1 MYPRGLALSVKN
13 RFHLVPICMLVIL
26 STVIPVLAA
35 SFDGT
40 YNYVYN
46 LNGPNGWEEH
56 RVDGGFI
63 VRGGV
68 ISSNPSAFSGTVGS
82 SGNVRFTGPS
92 PYGGSATFTG
102 TISSDG
108 TGKGTYVD
116 GQGLRGSWAVSRS
129 SGGGFDYI
137 SIFYN
142 FIYTFSFIGEL
153 IGLSGRMAAIIG
165 TSIAMATGII
175 VVTVA
180 YTSAT
185 TRGRNGDSKSAEY
198 PGMRRGEYMA
208 SQPGEPPRT
217 QGAPTST
224 IGIPPPPP
232 SPPIGITTP
241 VQGLPDRLNLR
252 SDWANQRASLTWD
265 ELQYDNGRY
274 ELQGFEVTR
283 LYFDGSSTSANRMIV
298 DRLGSESRYWNG
310 PFNQTYRWNTG
321 GDIQGYRVEALFK
334 EISSDPPRYLR
345 IGEASHAPYS

>member
-1 MYPRGLALSVKN
+1 MAVMKRGL
-13 RFHLVPICMLVIL
+13 LVTVLVLVIF
-26 STVIPVLAA
+26 STSVPVFAA

-68 ISSNPSAFSGTVGS
+68 ISSNPSAFSGTVDS

-92 PYGGSATFTG
+92 PYGGSATFSG

-108 TGKGTYVD
+108 SGEGTYVD
-116 GQGLRGSWAVSRS
+116 GQGLRGSWAVSRG
-129 SGGGFDYI
+129 SGGAMDWFPMIYE
-137 SIFYN
+137 SFYS

-153 IGLSGRMAAIIG
+153 IGLSGRMAAIVG
-165 TSIAMATGII
+165 TAITVATGI
-175 VVTVA
+175 VVLTVA
-180 YTSAT
+180 YVSAT
-185 TRGRNGDSKSAEY
+185 TRGSKSEEY

-208 SQPGEPPRT
+208 TQPGEPPRT
-217 QGAPTST
+217 QGAPPST
-224 IGIPPPPP
+224 IGIPPPPL
-232 SPPIGITTP
+232 SPPIGITNP

-252 SDWANQRASLTWD
+252 SNWANQRASLSWD
-265 ELQYDNGRY
+265 ELQYDRGRY

-283 LYFDGSSTSANRMIV
+283 LYFDGSSTSANRMIA
-298 DRLGSESRYWNG
+298 DRLGPDSRYWNG

-321 GDIQGYRVEALFK
+321 GDLQGYRVDALFK
-334 EISSDPPRYLR
+334 DITSSPPRFLR
-345 IGEASHAPYS
+345 IGETAHAPLS